1 MVEFKYFYIT
11 IKLNKILIFYYKS
24 INQTIDGYRLQV
36 EIIKRNKTTAQEVI
50 NQNVRFK
57 EEINR
62 TRF

>member
-1 MVEFKYFYIT
+1 MVEFKYFYII

-24 INQTIDGYRLQV
+24 INQIIDGYRLQV
-36 EIIKRNKTTAQEVI
+36 EIIKRNKTTTQEVI